1 MLSKHSLITSVL
13 ICVVVGERNAQ
24 HLGELSGVVNY
35 SSDHQDCPP
44 PKFMYLNGLP
54 WGMASLEDVALFKI
68 V

>member
-35 SSDHQDCPP
+35 SSDHQDCLPHPP
-44 PKFMYLNGLP
+44 YPLTLL
-54 WGMASLEDVALFKI
+54 SLSVI
-68 V
+68 SHQ